1 MLKSEKVYKCLV
13 QDCTLGIRMCSKEL
27 LLWKYQKGLTQYPM
41 TLYKR
46 ESTADIFLWIFHSF
60 FGQAISLNRSKPLI
74 VKGFY
79 LVRMS
84 NDYCFRRAAQG
95 QLSHCNRRNTSALLR
110 ALGKSHEGL
119 KRTKVFTCGCSGRN
133 LQNFWK
139 FTGKSLCWTPFI
151 VKLQPGVVY

>member
-1 MLKSEKVYKCLV
+1 MN
-13 QDCTLGIRMCSKEL
+13 I
-27 LLWKYQKGLTQYPM
+27 P
-41 TLYKR
+41 
-46 ESTADIFLWIFHSF
+46 FF
-60 FGQAISLNRSKPLI
+60 FGQAISQNRSKPLI

-95 QLSHCNRRNTSALLR
+95 HLSHRNRRNTSTLLR

-119 KRTKVFTCGCSGRN
+119 KRTKV
-133 LQNFWK
+133 NFWK
-139 FTGKSLCWTPFI
+139 FTGKSPCWTPFI